1 MVRVPQKILVAPLD
15 WGLGHATRC
24 IPIIRFLIAQGH
36 SVYLG
41 ITPQT
46 APLLQTEFPQ
56 LPCIHFPAYAVQYSR
71 TAKGLPLTLLKQL
84 PRMLR
89 TIRSEHACLLQAVQE
104 HGIQR
109 IISDNRYGLW
119 HPKIPAVMLSHQ
131 MQLQVP
137 QSALLQSII
146 NRVHARMLSRFSA
159 CWIPDTPQHTFG
171 GDLTKANR
179 PPSKVQ
185 YIGPLSRFMGHFIMP
200 EKQDYTLLLLSGP
213 EPQRTQLEHL
223 LIQQQADF
231 PGKVILVR
239 GTAAA
244 MPLQGVPQHWTVHGL
259 LHQHQLLPI
268 LQAAQWVV
276 CRSGYSTL
284 MDVAVL
290 GKGAL
295 LIPTPGQT
303 EQEYLAHW
311 WAQRPGYV
319 HQTQETLHIKNAL
332 ALLANTQEPLPYDAN
347 NMYETVLE
355 NWLGSEH
362 NT

>member
-24 IPIIRFLIAQGH
+24 IPIIRFLVAQGH
-36 SVYLG
+36 LVYLG

-46 APLLQTEFPQ
+46 APLLQTEFPH
-56 LPCIHFPAYAVQYSR
+56 LPCIQLPAYAVQYSK
-71 TAKGLPLTLLKQL
+71 TAKGLPFTLLKQL
-84 PRMLR
+84 PRIIR
-89 TIRSEHACLLQAVQE
+89 TIRQEHACLLQAVQE

-109 IISDNRYGLW
+109 ILSDNRYGLW
-119 HPKIPAVMLSHQ
+119 HPQVPAVMLIHQ

-137 QSALLQSII
+137 QSALAQTVI
-146 NRVHARMLSRFSA
+146 NWIHSRMLLRFSA

-171 GDLTKANR
+171 GNLTQTNM
-179 PPSKVQ
+179 PNNKVQ
-185 YIGPLSRFMGHFIMP
+185 YLGPLSRFEGAHSLQ
-200 EKQDYTLLLLSGP
+200 EKRNYTLVLLSGP
-213 EPQRTQLEHL
+213 EPQRTQLEHI
-223 LIQQQADF
+223 LIQQQSDF
-231 PGKVILVR
+231 QGEVVLVR
-239 GTAAA
+239 GTSAAI
-244 MPLQGVPQHWTVHGL
+244 PLPTVPAHWTVHGL

-284 MDVAVL
+284 MDLAVL

-295 LIPTPGQT
+295 LVPTPGQT
-303 EQEYLAHW
+303 EQEYLAGW
-311 WAQRPGYV
+311 WAQGGNYV
-319 HQTQETLHIKNAL
+319 YQAQNGINIKKAL
-332 ALLANTQEPLPYDAN
+332 AGLATAKQPEP
-347 NMYETVLE
+347 YEGTRVYKTVLE